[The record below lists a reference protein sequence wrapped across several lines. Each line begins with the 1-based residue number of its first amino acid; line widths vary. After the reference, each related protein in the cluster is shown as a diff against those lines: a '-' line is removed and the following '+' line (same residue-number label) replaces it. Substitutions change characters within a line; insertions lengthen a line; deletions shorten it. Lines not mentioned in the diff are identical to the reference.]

1 MTTPHPKSF
10 WIAQLEWL
18 ASLGADLPNSRKLG
32 IERAREA
39 GASDTEIASALKI
52 SRQAV
57 AKAVPR

>member
-1 MTTPHPKSF
+1 M
-10 WIAQLEWL
+10 
-18 ASLGADLPNSRKLG
+18 PNSRKLG